1 MFKKLYIKYLKRLV
15 FFTVFILALYIAL
28 QYLRP
33 DLLSPFCI
41 YLIMIFLVIMAA
53 THAIVLRADAERLEY
68 QADPEKNAE
77 EQRKEL
83 TAIEKK
89 FITRYMLATTVKLL
103 FFLVLLLVYAFTNRQ
118 DLLRFGLNFVVLY
131 LSYSIFEVLMLKKP
145 LLK

>member
-1 MFKKLYIKYLKRLV
+1 M
-15 FFTVFILALYIAL
+15 ILSADEIS
-28 QYLRP
+28 
-33 DLLSPFCI
+33 DLLQRQIAEQKPQKI
-41 YLIMIFLVIMAA
+41 NRDLTRIDDVPVLLLGRD
-53 THAIVLRADAERLEY
+53 VLRADAERLEY

>member
-1 MFKKLYIKYLKRLV
+1 
-15 FFTVFILALYIAL
+15 
-28 QYLRP
+28 
-33 DLLSPFCI
+33 
-41 YLIMIFLVIMAA
+41 MIFLVIMAA

-89 FITRYMLATTVKLL
+89 IITRYMLATTVKLL